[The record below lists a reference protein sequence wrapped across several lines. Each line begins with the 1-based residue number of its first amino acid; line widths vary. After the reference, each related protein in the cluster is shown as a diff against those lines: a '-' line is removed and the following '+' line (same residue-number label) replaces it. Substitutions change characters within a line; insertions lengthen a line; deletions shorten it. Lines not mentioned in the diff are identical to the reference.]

1 MIPAPHT
8 YSEWV
13 NILDIFKAKSNDSE
27 VLTAMKNGTVE
38 WQSGVAER
46 FSKRLIDSVN
56 YRMNAASDKFQ
67 KEMSRAYGSEGAI
80 VQALLALRKELSFLV
95 QAINLPALPEKNR
108 QGQHH
113 PEQGAQV
120 EGQGGFWMDLA
131 KLSHFPHPVHRVK
144 QQRKYRAHLQPTLY
158 SFSPS
163 PAGCQDQTP
172 DQHASCKQYQ
182 KMRQAKHSHP
192 SFPFFSILSSLFG
205 PKKGASAS
213 ISPMV

>member
-108 QGQHH
+108 QQYIRLVLDQADNVQKALEDSAKKDRSG
-113 PEQGAQV
+113 
-120 EGQGGFWMDLA
+120 
-131 KLSHFPHPVHRVK
+131 KLSSIVRNHKVN
-144 QQRKYRAHLQPTLY
+144 
-158 SFSPS
+158 SF
-163 PAGCQDQTP
+163 
-172 DQHASCKQYQ
+172 
-182 KMRQAKHSHP
+182 
-192 SFPFFSILSSLFG
+192 
-205 PKKGASAS
+205 
-213 ISPMV
+213 